1 MQDNVDQCLNRV
13 DEFFKKLPFNKINE
27 KSGGK
32 IDVKNKKFKFIVVVF
47 LFALLVAVI
56 ATIMAALSL
65 F

>member
-32 IDVKNKKFKFIVVVF
+32 IDVKNKKFKFIVVGS
-47 LFALLVAVI
+47 LFAVLVAVI
-56 ATIMAALSL
+56 V
-65 F
+65 